1 MNLYIV
7 LLVLLQSLGC
17 FCFPGPN
24 VAPMAE
30 KALEAS
36 MVEFN
41 TRHAVAH
48 LHRATKASVK
58 RVIPVGLETFDLLMK
73 FETKQT
79 QCPKNSGE
87 DAQTCAFATSLFTP
101 KSECSSR
108 VRVTATR
115 TQVVTMNCARDESSS
130 SSESS
135 EEVFSRGRQQ
145 YVIPG
150 LSQATQAPPLPPTRP
165 SHQGEVHPRGD
176 GFNNNQYLE

>member
-17 FCFPGPN
+17 FCVPGLN

-58 RVIPVGLETFDLLMK
+58 RVIPVGLETYDLLMK

-87 DAQTCAFATSLFTP
+87 DAKTCALALSLFTP

-108 VRVTATR
+108 VRVTGTR
-115 TQVVTMNCARDESSS
+115 TQVVTMNCARDQSSSS

-150 LSQATQAPPLPPTRP
+150 LSQ
-165 SHQGEVHPRGD
+165 V
-176 GFNNNQYLE
+176 

>member
-17 FCFPGPN
+17 FCVPGPN

-87 DAQTCAFATSLFTP
+87 DAKTCAFATSLFT
-101 KSECSSR
+101 CSSR
-108 VRVTATR
+108 VRVTGTR
-115 TQVVTMNCARDESSS
+115 TQVVTMNCARDQSSS

-135 EEVFSRGRQQ
+135 EEMFSRGRQQ

-150 LSQATQAPPLPPTRP
+150 LSQ
-165 SHQGEVHPRGD
+165 GK
-176 GFNNNQYLE
+176 